1 MMLVACISQFN
12 GSVRVPTPTPGGSD
26 EGATY
31 TLGCGHLGGELS
43 ISSFTTWPAQLYAPT
58 KMTFTETLN
67 AADGFVL

>member
-1 MMLVACISQFN
+1 METS
-12 GSVRVPTPTPGGSD
+12 GSPSLPGGSD

-31 TLGCGHLGGELS
+31 TLECGHLGGELS
-43 ISSFTTWPAQLYAPT
+43 ISSFTTWPTQFYALT

>member
-1 MMLVACISQFN
+1 MEVSA
-12 GSVRVPTPTPGGSD
+12 PPPPGVGSD

-31 TLGCGHLGGELS
+31 TLECGHLGGELS